1 MPSSAS
7 LKGHPHLDQ
16 WLAITG
22 DNKARV
28 QTGKVDIGQ
37 RISTAILKIAAAE
50 LDMSLDQI
58 EVLTPQTGISPDEG
72 TTSGSNS
79 MLQSGEAVR
88 AACATARAHLLS
100 LAAERLEENAD
111 NLEVSDGVVRA
122 PKTNKTVS
130 YAELIGDQPFN
141 IPVDPAAPV
150 KDESAYRKLDGE
162 TKARFIEDI
171 VSGKHT
177 YVHDM
182 VVPGM
187 LHARVV
193 RPPHIDARLN
203 KLDDGVVAK
212 LEEDGLTVVQNK
224 SFVAV
229 AGEEEYPV
237 IKAAERLFATA
248 DWDLKSGLETGDIY
262 EQLLSKPRDSWP
274 IIDGKPQLDTPVPPP
289 LEAPAKAAITLSER
303 FERPYHMHGSI
314 GPSAALAIYDGKTLT
329 IHTPS
334 QSIYPVR
341 TSMADAFGMDVEDVV
356 MIHTFG
362 AGCYGHNGADDAA
375 FDAAL
380 IARAIPDT
388 PVLLKWTREDEHAWE
403 PYGTAMSMN
412 ITASLDDAGKIL
424 HWDQETYANTFG
436 GRPVVAREQIGARR
450 LLASRFIDENYEFPK
465 PFPNMGSH
473 GGIHRN
479 IDPLYEFPKRRLI
492 KNMVFD
498 MPMRTSALRA
508 LGGFGNVFAIE
519 SMMDMLAEEAGAD
532 AVDFRLKHLKNERA
546 RDVVMA
552 AAKQFG
558 WGNETKEGTPEG
570 TGHGFA
576 FAQYK
581 NAQVYTALAV
591 ELSVDD
597 EANVHLKRC
606 VIAGD
611 AGQVVEPDGLIAQLE
626 GGFVQA
632 ASWTLYEQVTYDS
645 GGVTSRDW
653 ETYPILRFDNV
664 PEIETILLPRPGD
677 PFLGA
682 GEGTQGPTA
691 AAIANAIYRA
701 IGIRLHRIPFTP
713 DAIKQAAIG

>member
-1 MPSSAS
+1 MSNHSSNPSIDGQPSV
-7 LKGHPHLDQ
+7 DD
-16 WLAITG
+16 WLAITT
-22 DNKARV
+22 DNRV
-28 QTGKVDIGQ
+28 RVHTGKVDIGQ
-37 RISTAILKIAAAE
+37 RISTALQKIAAAE
-50 LDMSLDQI
+50 LDVALDQ
-58 EVLTPQTGISPDEG
+58 VDMLTPQTGISPDEG

-79 MLQSGEAVR
+79 MLQSGEAIR
-88 AACATARAHLLS
+88 SACATARAHLLA
-100 LAAERLEENAD
+100 LAADKLEESAEE
-111 NLEVSDGVVRA
+111 LEVSDGVVRA
-122 PKTNKTVS
+122 PKTNKSVS
-130 YAELIGDQPFN
+130 YAELIGDQAFN
-141 IPVDPAAPV
+141 IPIDENAPV
-150 KDESAYRKLDGE
+150 KEESAYRKLDAE
-162 TKARFIEDI
+162 TKPRFIEDI
-171 VSGKHT
+171 VSGKHQ

-182 VVPGM
+182 VVPNM
-187 LHARVV
+187 VHARVV
-193 RPPHIDARLN
+193 RPPHIHARLN
-203 KLDDGVVAK
+203 ALDEDVVKKLTDDG
-212 LEEDGLTVVQNK
+212 LQVVQNK

-229 AGEEEYPV
+229 AGAEEYAV
-237 IKAAERLFATA
+237 IKAAERLYASA
-248 DWDLKSGLETGDIY
+248 DWDLKGGLETGDIY

-274 IIDGKPQLDTPVPPP
+274 IIEGKPVLDVDIPEP
-289 LEAPAKAAITLSER
+289 LKEPAKAATTLTER

-314 GPSAALAIYDGKTLT
+314 GPSAALAEFDGNTMT

-341 TSMADAFGMDVEDVV
+341 QSMADAFGLDAENVV
-356 MIHTFG
+356 MKHTFG

-380 IARAIPDT
+380 IAHAIPNT

-412 ITASLDDAGKIL
+412 ITASLDDGGNIL
-424 HWDQETYANTFG
+424 NWDQETYANTFG
-436 GRPVVAREQIGARR
+436 GRPVVAREKIGMRR
-450 LLASRFIDENYEFPK
+450 LLANRFTDENYQFPK

-479 IDPLYEFPKRRLI
+479 IDPLYDFPEKRLI
-492 KNMVFD
+492 KNMVFE

-519 SMMDMLAEEAGAD
+519 SMMDMLAEEAGAEP
-532 AVDFRLKHLKNERA
+532 VEFRLKHLKNERA
-546 RDVVMA
+546 RAVVEA
-552 AAKQFG
+552 CAKQFG
-558 WGNETKEGTPEG
+558 WGSECEEG

-606 VIAGD
+606 TIAGD

-682 GEGTQGPTA
+682 GEGTQGPAA

-713 DAIKQAAIG
+713 DAIKSAAMG